1 MKITTQITIRFAA
14 VAAGL
19 AAAIYMLPSFAGSS
33 TAEVIPAI
41 ILVTLVAMAG
51 LLLSLLKTIM
61 APLKQVTDAIKL
73 LAKTNF
79 RQKLYNGR
87 ITKGTV
93 VNANELSR
101 SLLMLELMRRKVL
114 EVKKSLADS
123 MAQKARDMQRIN
135 AELVGNEEV
144 LKKAY
149 AQLEVQAEELG
160 KMNEQLASANQEL
173 SDAYAKLQQ
182 VDKMKEDFI
191 TIAAQELVS
200 PLEPI
205 LESVDRAERGI
216 MADKDA
222 WGSIISGTRRLVQ
235 VANSILDVEKI
246 ESGNFACD
254 MKPVSVKRLIDEVLA
269 AGGISNRDSDIK
281 VNVDMDPGG
290 DIMITGDK
298 KRLSQAL
305 AGITNNS
312 LRFTKRG
319 TITIQVRAEHET
331 GRIAINITDN
341 GQSFSDD
348 ALSILFE
355 KYATITREN
364 ERGTGLGLYI
374 TKTIIEAHGGTISAN
389 NAGANKGVIFNI
401 SMPMQVQRVQSPL
414 TEAQ

>member
-1 MKITTQITIRFAA
+1 
-14 VAAGL
+14 
-19 AAAIYMLPSFAGSS
+19 MLPSFAESS
-33 TAEVIPAI
+33 TADLIPVI
-41 ILVTLVAMAG
+41 ILLTLVAMAG
-51 LLLSLLKTIM
+51 LLLSLIKTIM

-87 ITKGTV
+87 ITKSTV
-93 VNANELSR
+93 MNANELSR

-149 AQLEVQAEELG
+149 AQLEVQAEEFK
-160 KMNEQLASANQEL
+160 KMNEQLALANQEL
-173 SDAYAKLQQ
+173 SDAYGKLQQ
-182 VDKMKEDFI
+182 VDRMKEDFI

-216 MADKDA
+216 LADKDA
-222 WGSIISGTRRLVQ
+222 WSSIISGTRRLVG

-246 ESGNFACD
+246 ESGNFAYD
-254 MKPVSVKRLIDEVLA
+254 MKPVSVKRLIDEVLGA
-269 AGGISNRDSDIK
+269 SGIVNKESDIK

-298 KRLSQAL
+298 KRLLQAL
-305 AGITNNS
+305 AGIINNS

-341 GQSFSDD
+341 GQSFPDD
-348 ALSILFE
+348 VLSVLFE

-374 TKTIIEAHGGTISAN
+374 TKTVIEAHGGTISAN
-389 NAGANKGVIFNI
+389 NAGADKGVIFNI
-401 SMPMQVQRVQSPL
+401 SMPMHAQRVQSAL

>member
-1 MKITTQITIRFAA
+1 
-14 VAAGL
+14 
-19 AAAIYMLPSFAGSS
+19 
-33 TAEVIPAI
+33 
-41 ILVTLVAMAG
+41 
-51 LLLSLLKTIM
+51 
-61 APLKQVTDAIKL
+61 
-73 LAKTNF
+73 
-79 RQKLYNGR
+79 
-87 ITKGTV
+87 
-93 VNANELSR
+93 
-101 SLLMLELMRRKVL
+101 MLELMRRKVL

-149 AQLEVQAEELG
+149 AQLEAQAEEF
-160 KMNEQLASANQEL
+160 KRMNEQLATANQEL
-173 SDAYAKLQQ
+173 ADAYSKLQQ

-216 MADKDA
+216 VADKEA
-222 WGSIISGTRRLVQ
+222 WSSIISGTRRLVG

-246 ESGNFACD
+246 ESGNFAYD
-254 MKPVSVKRLIDEVLA
+254 MKPVSMKRLLDDVLKA
-269 AGGISNRDSDIK
+269 SGIVNEDSDIK

-290 DIMITGDK
+290 DIMITGDRR
-298 KRLSQAL
+298 RLLQAL
-305 AGITNNS
+305 GGIVNNS
-312 LRFTKRG
+312 IRFTKRG

-331 GRIAINITDN
+331 GSIAITISDN
-341 GQSFSDD
+341 GQSFPEDV
-348 ALSILFE
+348 LSVLFE

-374 TKTIIEAHGGTISAN
+374 TKKVIEAHGGTISAN
-389 NAGANKGVIFNI
+389 NAGDNKGVIFTI
-401 SMPMQVQRVQSPL
+401 SMPMQAQRVQPQL